1 MQPARYPI
9 VGFLGL
15 LVAFSTAES
24 GRAQEP
30 RSALKSPLE
39 PAEALRQ
46 IVLPPGY
53 RAELVAS
60 EPQIVDPVAI
70 KFDERGRLWVAEMR
84 DYPHPPPP
92 GEKPQSRIKLLEDR
106 DGDGRYETAHVFAD
120 ELLFANGIQPWRGG
134 VIATVSGK
142 ILFLK
147 DNDGD
152 NRADQQDVWYT
163 GFKEEN
169 PQLRVNHPR
178 FALDNHIYAANGLRG
193 GEAHNQRR
201 PQEPPFSLANH
212 DLRFDARSGS
222 AEAISGNGQFGVA
235 FDDYGNRFLCNNR
248 HPLEH
253 VVLEDWYLK
262 RNKLLAVPAVMWD
275 VAAADNDA
283 HIYPLSVQWATSHLH
298 NGQFTAA
305 CGTDFYRGDR
315 LPQLRG
321 NAFTCEPT
329 GNLVHR
335 EILSPLGGTFTA
347 HPGSE
352 RREFFATR
360 DTWSRPVS
368 VENGPD
374 GALYIID
381 MYRAVIEHPQFM
393 PAELKNRP
401 DLHLGKDRGR
411 IWRIVPAE
419 GPQTERAPNLGSAS
433 IAELVKTLEHPN
445 AWWRE
450 TAARLLYERQDRTA
464 IAPLKA
470 LARSAAQPYGRVH
483 ALWALA
489 GSSALDD
496 DLLLAAL
503 TDSHARVREQAVKLA
518 EARLPASPPLAR
530 AVIKLAGDRD
540 AKVRF
545 QTALSLG
552 VLEDEDIS
560 EPLAAIALSGAD
572 DAWTRRAVQTSVGS
586 RPAEVLARIWQ
597 KLVEQRSPASKSQLQ
612 LVGELATLVGARKQ
626 AAEISERLAAMTRT
640 STDDKLERL
649 ELSVLDGLA
658 RGLRSQRVLLDG
670 FAQQNAKQYP
680 ALGRELE
687 AWFTRAA
694 EIAGQTS
701 GDPTLRKEACELLA
715 FAPYAIAGPVLQR
728 LVTGEPSQA
737 LRLLA
742 VSALASQRDPAVA
755 AILLD
760 ALSAQTPAVRGA
772 MLDALLSQTARTKV
786 LLDRIAA
793 KEIRPN
799 ELDTLRAN
807 RVLASRDPE
816 IRARA
821 AKLLASA
828 LPPDRA
834 QAIAKFQAS
843 LALKADARHGK
854 EVFRK
859 NCSTCHRI
867 DDVGVDV
874 GPSIGDARTKTPP
887 QLLVDI
893 LQPSKAIDNNFVSYS
908 LVTTEGNSYT
918 GLVMAETPTSIT
930 LKMPEGKTLAL
941 LRSNIEELRSNGI
954 SLMPEGLERT
964 MTLQDMAD
972 VISFIKNWRYLSGN
986 IPLGAAGE
994 GVP

>member
-1 MQPARYPI
+1 MHLARRLI
-9 VGFLGL
+9 VGFFGPLVGL
-15 LVAFSTAES
+15 VSVAATWAAPSA
-24 GRAQEP
+24 
-30 RSALKSPLE
+30 ALKSPLE
-39 PAEALRQ
+39 PAEALKQ
-46 IVLPPGY
+46 IVLPAGY

-60 EPQIVDPVAI
+60 EPQIVDPVAV
-70 KFDERGRLWVAEMR
+70 KFDEQGRLWVAEMR

-92 GEKPQSRIKLLEDR
+92 GEQPKSRIKLLEDR
-106 DGDGRYETAHVFAD
+106 DGDGRYETVHIFA
-120 ELLFANGIQPWRGG
+120 EGLLFANGIQPWQGG

-152 NRADQQDVWYT
+152 GRADQQDTWYT

-178 FALDNHIYAANGLRG
+178 FALDNYIYAANGLRG
-193 GEAHNQRR
+193 GEAVNKRR
-201 PQEPPFSLANH
+201 PQDPAVSLANH
-212 DLRFDARSGS
+212 DLRFEPRGGVCESV
-222 AEAISGNGQFGVA
+222 SGNGQFGVA

-253 VVLEDWYLK
+253 VVLEDRYLR

-283 HIYPLSVQWATSHLH
+283 HIYPLSTQWATSHLH
-298 NGQFTAA
+298 TGQFTAA
-305 CGTDFYRGDR
+305 CGTDIYRGDM
-315 LPQLRG
+315 LPDLRG
-321 NAFTCEPT
+321 NSFTCEPT

-335 EILSPLGGTFTA
+335 EILAPLGATFVG
-347 HPGSE
+347 HPGAE
-352 RREFFATR
+352 KREFFATR

-368 VENGPD
+368 IENGPD
-374 GALYIID
+374 GALYVVD

-393 PAELKNRP
+393 PKELQTRP
-401 DLHLGKDRGR
+401 DLRFGEDRGR
-411 IWRIVPAE
+411 IWRIVPANAE
-419 GPQTERAPNLGSAS
+419 RQARKPQLGSDS
-433 IAELVKTLEHPN
+433 TAELVKTLGHPN

-450 TAARLLYERQDRTA
+450 TAARLLYERQDRAA
-464 IAPLKA
+464 IAPLA
-470 LARSAAQPYGRVH
+470 SLVRSGSQPYARVQ
-483 ALWALA
+483 ALWALQGLQA
-489 GSSALDD
+489 ADD
-496 DLLLAAL
+496 QVLLAAL
-503 TDSHARVREQAVKLA
+503 TDTHARVREQGIKLA
-518 EARLPASPPLAR
+518 EPRLPSSDPLRR
-530 AVIKLAGDRD
+530 AVIKLSGDSD

-552 VLEDEDIS
+552 ILENDDLS
-560 EPLAAIALSGAD
+560 EPLAAIALAGAD
-572 DAWTRRAVQTSVGS
+572 DAWTRRAVETALGNYSAQVLG
-586 RPAEVLARIWQ
+586 RVWDALARQ
-597 KLVEQRSPASKSQLQ
+597 PSPASEAQLQ
-612 LVGELATLVGARKQ
+612 LVGELASLVGAHKH

-640 STDDKLERL
+640 SADDKLERL
-649 ELSVLDGLA
+649 ELAALDGLA
-658 RGLRSQRVLLDG
+658 RGLRGQGALLEV
-670 FAQQNAKQYP
+670 FAQQHAKQYP
-680 ALGRELE
+680 ALKREVD
-687 AWFTRAA
+687 AWFARAA
-694 EIAGQTS
+694 EIARQAD
-701 GDPTLRKEACELLA
+701 GDVELRSEACELLA
-715 FAPYAIAGPVLQR
+715 FAPYTIAGPVLKE
-728 LVTGEPSQA
+728 LVASEPSQS

-742 VSALASQRDPAVA
+742 VGALAAQRDPAVA

-760 ALSAQTPAVRGA
+760 ALPAQTPAVRGA
-772 MLDALLSQTARTKV
+772 MLDALLNQTARTQE
-786 LLDRIAA
+786 LLNRIEA

-828 LPPDRA
+828 MPPDRA
-834 QAIAKFQAS
+834 KAIEKFQAS
-843 LALKADARHGK
+843 LALKAEPRHGK

-874 GPSIGDARTKTPP
+874 GPSIGDARTKTPA

-908 LVTTEGNSYT
+908 VVTTEGNSYT
-918 GLVMAETPTSIT
+918 GLITAETPTSIT
-930 LKMPEGKTLAL
+930 LKMPEAKTLAV

-964 MTLQDMAD
+964 MTVQDMAD
-972 VISFIKNWRYLSGN
+972 VISFIKNWRYLGGN
-986 IPLGAAGE
+986 IPLGTAE
-994 GVP
+994 